1 MQGPK
6 ARGRVMRGPASNS
19 AVNLSSRGGR
29 DSKPELKTSNT
40 KPKTG
45 IKGKP
50 EPKKGMQRARGGARV
65 HMAGGSIARGKGR
78 RAKKVDSISGRG
90 SDFTRGRRN
99 KDNSTEE
106 EGKHPAKPQTKPQK
120 KQKPKTRKSRGLVQR
135 PSRAQ
140 RPSPGTHR
148 LMHLHRY

>member
-40 KPKTG
+40 KPETG

-50 EPKKGMQRARGGARV
+50 EPKKGMQRARGGSCAYGR
-65 HMAGGSIARGKGR
+65 GSIARGKGEGH
-78 RAKKVDSISGRG
+78 KNGNSISGRG

-106 EGKHPAKPQTKPQK
+106 EGKHPAKPQTKPQN
-120 KQKPKTRKSRGLVQR
+120 KQKPKTRKGRGLVQR
-135 PSRAQ
+135 PS
-140 RPSPGTHR
+140 PCTHR
-148 LMHLHRY
+148 FMHLHRV